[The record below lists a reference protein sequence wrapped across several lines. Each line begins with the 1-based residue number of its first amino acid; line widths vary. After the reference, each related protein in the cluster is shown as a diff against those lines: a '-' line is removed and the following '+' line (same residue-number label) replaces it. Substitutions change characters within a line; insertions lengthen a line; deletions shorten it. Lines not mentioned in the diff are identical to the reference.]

1 MAQADGK
8 ITIVTKIDNDEAAAE
23 LQELQ
28 QLIDQAGGDIDE
40 KMVQKAAELS
50 AKYNE
55 LIAKQE
61 QLNAKI
67 EEQASIRAG
76 ILAEI
81 AQAQAIGG
89 PSGSAETERL
99 NLQLAKAETKM
110 STMVSQSDA
119 LTVRM
124 QKVQLDARLLAENIN
139 RAGKGAK
146 SAGKSAEDMN
156 KAFSQG
162 LKKVAKIAL
171 ALFSLRSIY
180 SLLSRAART
189 WLNSDN
195 AQAKQLRANIEY
207 MMYAI
212 GSALQPIIQTLVNW
226 LATALGYINAM
237 SKALFNFDMFANAS
251 KESMKSTAQ
260 SAKEIKNSLAG
271 FDEMNVLG
279 GGASGAGAGSA
290 PPPIADID
298 LDVKTKEA
306 EESLQ
311 RIFGWFFELNPV
323 IQNTVII
330 LGILAIALLAVGV
343 ALSLVSLPI
352 LIIIAGIALLIII
365 ILAVAKNWDFL
376 KAKVIQFTQAVI
388 DKISGL
394 GRWFSEI
401 WGKIGMSI
409 NKAFID
415 AWNGVKNFGAWV
427 RSLFDNVFA
436 AVRNGWNK
444 IVDLFSKGGK
454 IFTGLVDGISNIFKN
469 IVNGMIDGLN
479 KIISEPLKF
488 LNGMLNKI
496 RETSVLGFQPF
507 IKLWGYNPLP
517 IPKIPK
523 LAAGGIVV
531 RPTQAIIGEA
541 GKEAVLPL
549 ENNTE
554 WMQQLA
560 DMINSQSGENV
571 VNVYLDGRM
580 IERQVSS
587 RKAQRDFAF
596 NK

>member
-40 KMVQKAAELS
+40 KMIQKAAELS

-76 ILAEI
+76 IMAEI

-99 NLQLAKAETKM
+99 NQQLAKAETKM
-110 STMVSQSDA
+110 GTMVSQSDA

-124 QKVQLDARLLAENIN
+124 QKVQLDARLLAGNL
-139 RAGKGAK
+139 RDAGKGAVN
-146 SAGKSAEDMN
+146 AGKSAETMN

-212 GSALQPIIQTLVNW
+212 GSALQPIIQTLVSW
-226 LATALGYINAM
+226 LATALSYINAM
-237 SKALFNFDMFANAS
+237 TQALFGFNMFANAS
-251 KESMKSTAQ
+251 KDSMKDTSK
-260 SAKEIKNSLAG
+260 SAKEVEKSLAG

-279 GGASGAGAGSA
+279 DSNAGAGSDGL
-290 PPPIADID
+290 PPPNID
-298 LDVKTKEA
+298 FEPPENPFEKLKE
-306 EESLQ
+306 
-311 RIFGWFFELNPV
+311 WFLELNPV
-323 IQNTVII
+323 IQVTLGLLAAII
-330 LGILAIALLAVGV
+330 AGLILFGIIISLNPLTLLIIGLIALTLAIAYVV
-343 ALSLVSLPI
+343 TH
-352 LIIIAGIALLIII
+352 
-365 ILAVAKNWDFL
+365 WDFL
-376 KAKVIQFTQAVI
+376 KAKVIEFAQSVI
-388 DKISGL
+388 NTMTGVGK
-394 GRWFSEI
+394 WFSDI

-409 NKAFID
+409 NKAFLD

-427 RSLFDNVFA
+427 RSLFDSVFA
-436 AVRNGWNK
+436 SIKNGWNK

-469 IVNGMIDGLN
+469 IVNSMIDGLN
-479 KIISEPLKF
+479 RIISEPLKF

-541 GKEAVLPL
+541 GREAVLPL
-549 ENNTE
+549 EKNTE

-571 VNVYLDGRM
+571 VNVYLDGRK
-580 IERQVSS
+580 IERQVSQ